1 MPLCSVYQEIS
12 VLFILSEHIAEIIKN
27 ISMKK
32 HLRNYKIQEKSHP
45 IWKIAWILKPSLQVF
60 FPITIIQWSFLIIW

>member
-12 VLFILSEHIAEIIKN
+12 VLFILSGHIAEIIKN

-45 IWKIAWILKPSLQVF
+45 I
-60 FPITIIQWSFLIIW
+60 